1 MGNGDFLLK
10 GDFYMKKTIQTKKSN
25 EKTKPVLNKIKSNIK
40 NDFLNSIFSEEAF
53 AKSCIGVWRI
63 DYFKHSRKSD
73 NPSKM
78 YLDKYLSDLLEIENT
93 DIMSP
98 EEVYQNF
105 FSHISDENLVIFKEA
120 YRKLLLGDNI
130 ELSVFLT
137 TGSGKNINL
146 RINGRKKD
154 NIEDC
159 IRFEGVCRDMTN
171 LLVVRNNSE
180 RTVFFTEVANVLS
193 EIYDI
198 VFYVDL
204 KTNNYYEYNTND
216 LLNKSRPIFSGKDFF
231 KESEMILKETCHPD
245 DLNVMFAFTQKEY
258 IVNNLKNGKLSSPV
272 YRVKNIKD
280 ESSFNHCRMKVVK
293 AQTDAHH
300 LIICFENAEEEIR
313 NQERD
318 MAVIASLSDDFGCIV
333 YVDLSTYE
341 EIHYRLDPVFEKQIP
356 GWHDINNFEVR
367 LNTMANN
374 VVHPEDRDV
383 FLNTTQKE
391 KVLDEL
397 SSQKSV
403 STDFRL
409 IIGGEIIYY
418 RAKFVKDD
426 RSENHIIAGF
436 KNIDREKRKEL
447 AAIQKAEAA
456 NRAKTVFLS
465 NMSHDIRTP
474 LNAITGFIELAIRN
488 IDNPEKTL
496 DYLKKA
502 QLSNR
507 HMIDIINNILDMSKI
522 ESGKIS
528 LEESRQDIMLYGN
541 DILPMLT
548 NLAENKKI
556 NFRFSFGNIRNRYL
570 YFDNLKLNKAIIN
583 VISNAIK
590 YTDEGGT
597 VKLTILEE
605 DTEFDDHGIFDFIIE
620 DTGCGMSSSFI
631 SKAFDSFTRE
641 KASVG
646 KEPGTGLGLAI
657 TKNLIELMGG
667 SITVTS
673 QLDIGSK
680 FTISVPL
687 KFDKDANVNFENFEE
702 IPDPDYF
709 QGKRILVAEDNDLN
723 REILTSILEDAG
735 MNIDEAVNG
744 LEAVNLIQKKGT
756 GYYDC
761 ILMDIQ
767 MPEMDGYTAT
777 KEIRKLHTDKRIP
790 IIALSANAFDEDRKR
805 SFESDMDDHQAKPII
820 VPKLLACMKKYI

>member
-1 MGNGDFLLK
+1 ME
-10 GDFYMKKTIQTKKSN
+10 KTI
-25 EKTKPVLNKIKSNIK
+25 EITKPKIKN
-40 NDFLNSIFSEEAF
+40 NSKDSFFNSVFSEESVV
-53 AKSCIGVWRI
+53 KSCIGIWRI
-63 DYFKHSRKSD
+63 DYYKNSTDS
-73 NPSKM
+73 NNTSKL
-78 YLDKYLSDLLEIENT
+78 YLDKYLSNLFEMSDTDSMTPEETYKAFFSGFSEENT
-93 DIMSP
+93 
-98 EEVYQNF
+98 
-105 FSHISDENLVIFKEA
+105 VIFKEA
-120 YRKLLLGDNI
+120 YRKLILGNNI
-130 ELSVFLT
+130 EISISTVT
-137 TGSGKNINL
+137 KTGKNIDL
-146 RINGRKKD
+146 RITGRKKD
-154 NIEDC
+154 DLGTG
-159 IRFEGVCRDMTN
+159 IRFEGVCRNTTN
-171 LLVVRNNSE
+171 LQVLRNNIENSH
-180 RTVFFTEVANVLS
+180 FFTEVANVLC

-204 KTNNYYEYNTND
+204 ETENYLEYNTND
-216 LLNKSRPIFSGKDFF
+216 LLNNTTPVFSGKEFF
-231 KESEMILKETCHPD
+231 KESELILKETCHPD
-245 DLNVMFAFTQKEY
+245 DIDTMFNFTQKEF
-258 IVNNLKNGKLSSPV
+258 IINTLKNGKLSSPV
-272 YRVKNIKD
+272 YRVKNID
-280 ESSFNHCRMKVVK
+280 NDSSYTHCRMKVVK
-293 AQTDAHH
+293 AQTDTHH
-300 LIICFENAEEEIR
+300 LIICFENADEEIR

-333 YVDLSTYE
+333 YVDLSSYE
-341 EIHYRLDPVFEKQIP
+341 EIRYRLDPVFENQIP
-356 GWHDINNFEVR
+356 EWRKINNFSVR
-367 LNTMANN
+367 LNTMINS
-374 VVHPEDRDV
+374 VVHPEDRDY
-383 FLNTTQKE
+383 FFTSTRKE
-391 KVLDEL
+391 KILDEL
-397 SSQKSV
+397 NSQKSF
-403 STDFRL
+403 SIDFRL
-409 IIGGEIIYY
+409 IINNEIVYY

-426 RSENHIIAGF
+426 SSQNHIIAGF

-456 NRAKTVFLS
+456 SRAKTVFLS

-474 LNAITGFIELAIRN
+474 INAITGFIELAIRN
-488 IDNPEKTL
+488 IDDPEKTL

-528 LEESRQDIMLYGN
+528 LEETKQDIMLYGN

-548 NLAENKKI
+548 NLAENKRI
-556 NFRFSFGNIRNRYL
+556 NFKFSFGYIRNRYVV
-570 YFDNLKLNKAIIN
+570 FDILKLNKAIIN

-597 VKLTILEE
+597 VKLTIFEE
-605 DTEFDDHGIFDFIIE
+605 ETDFEDHGIYKFIIE

-657 TKNLIELMGG
+657 TKNLVELMGG
-667 SITVTS
+667 TISVTS

-680 FTISVPL
+680 FTISIPM
-687 KFDKDANVNFENFEE
+687 KYNEDAGFSYEDFEE
-702 IPDPDYF
+702 IPEPDYF
-709 QGKRILVAEDNDLN
+709 EGKRILVVEDNELN

-735 MNIDEAVNG
+735 MKIDEAVNG
-744 LEAVNLIQKKGT
+744 LDAVNMVQKKGT

-777 KEIRKLHTDKRIP
+777 KEIRKLHSDKRIP
-790 IIALSANAFDEDRKR
+790 IIALSANAFDEDRKK